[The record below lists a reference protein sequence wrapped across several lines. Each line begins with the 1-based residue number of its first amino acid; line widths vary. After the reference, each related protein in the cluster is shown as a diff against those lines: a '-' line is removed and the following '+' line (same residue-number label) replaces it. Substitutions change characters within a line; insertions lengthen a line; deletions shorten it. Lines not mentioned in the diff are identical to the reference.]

1 MKKRRRGVCS
11 AYAKDIRREIKKSI
25 SRFLAV
31 FLIVALGTGFFA
43 GIKATMPDMK
53 ESAAEFFEDNRL
65 MDLKLVSNVGFRYS
79 DLQAV
84 EDIDSIRGI
93 EAAYS
98 CDVYYNYEGQN
109 QVVKVMSYDMKSDTE
124 SDSYLN
130 RPILIEGRMPEKN
143 GECVVENTMKTPA
156 SYVIGNT
163 LKLTSPSP
171 DNDILD
177 YFTTDTFEIVGI
189 VASPLYI
196 GYERDATTIGN
207 GTVNSFI
214 IIPEDDFAMGY
225 YTELYISFNDTKGVD
240 PFSDKYT
247 ELVDTNKDEIV
258 SAFEQSV
265 GERLDGEAATAL
277 SQLSSAQSKL
287 DEYELILSLDE
298 AGLERYSAE
307 LTDKISQLQIQ
318 VDGGAGAVTRIA
330 LAQKQKTLETV
341 QALSLARQS
350 GDTSVEEAI
359 RAEIESSG
367 AEIELAREQL
377 ESIPQVK
384 IYEFTRDSSSN
395 YASFAG
401 DSEKIDA
408 IAKVFPVFFVFIA
421 ALVCV
426 TTMTR
431 MVDEKRTE
439 IGTYKALGYS
449 RGRIV
454 SKYLVYALVP
464 TVSGS
469 LIGTAIGFKVF
480 PYIIYNS
487 YKIIYNIPSID
498 TPFRVSYAVYCMLTA
513 IVCVGAA
520 VIASCYAALKAQPA
534 QLMRP
539 KAPPAG
545 KRVFLERIGFL
556 WKRLGFLTK
565 VTLRNLLRY
574 KKRFAMTLI
583 GVAGCTALIMTAFGI
598 KNSISK
604 IVDLQFGRIFDYDA
618 ITVINNS
625 VKAEDGGESD
635 VNGILAQNAA
645 VSSFMRLN
653 QTDCVMSAGGD
664 SYNAQL
670 IVTEEPQRLEDF
682 VRLRDCKTGEKLN
695 ISGGEI
701 VITEKISQL
710 LGVSVGDE
718 VQLEMTDR
726 ETVTLRVDA
735 IAENYAMHYVYM
747 SPEVYEKLYGAGVI
761 YNQAFI
767 KLCEGADRTAFSE
780 ELIAKDEFLGLMF
793 LDDKADSFFTSIDSL
808 NSIVWL
814 LIACAALLAFI
825 VLYNLANINI
835 TERVREIATLK
846 VLGFYDGETS
856 AYIYRENI
864 FTTVIG
870 IVIGWGA
877 GLLLHAFVVKTAE
890 VDIVMFA
897 REMVWYAYI
906 LSALLTAVF
915 SALINVVLHFKL
927 RKIDMVQSLKS
938 IE

>member
-1 MKKRRRGVCS
+1 MKKRRRGAYS
-11 AYAKDIRREIKKSI
+11 AYSKDIRREIKGSI
-25 SRFLAV
+25 SRFLAI

-84 EDIDSIRGI
+84 EDTESIRGI
-93 EAAYS
+93 SAAYS
-98 CDVYYNYEGQN
+98 CDVYYNYDGQN
-109 QVVKVMSYDMKSDTE
+109 QVVKVMSYDTKNDIGSDG
-124 SDSYLN
+124 YLN
-130 RPILIEGRMPEKN
+130 RPILIEGRLPEKN

-156 SYVIGNT
+156 SYVIGERLT
-163 LKLTSPSP
+163 LTSPSP
-171 DNDILD
+171 DNDIHD

-196 GYERDATTIGN
+196 GYERDATTIGS

-258 SAFEQSV
+258 SAFEQSI
-265 GERLDGEAATAL
+265 GDRLEDEAETAL
-277 SQLSSAQSKL
+277 SQLSSAQSRL
-287 DEYELILSLDE
+287 EEYELILSLDAE
-298 AGLERYSAE
+298 GLERYRAE
-307 LTDKISQLQIQ
+307 LLDKIDELQGL
-318 VDGGAGAVTRIA
+318 VDSGAGAVTRIS
-330 LAQKQKTLETV
+330 LAQKQKMLETV
-341 QALSLARQS
+341 EALALARQN

-359 RAEIESSG
+359 RTEIESSG

-384 IYEFTRDSSSN
+384 IYEFTRTSSSN

-454 SKYLVYALVP
+454 SKYLIYALVP

-469 LIGTAIGFKVF
+469 LIGTAVGFKVF

-487 YKIIYNIPSID
+487 YKIIYNIPSIE
-498 TPFRVSYAVYCMLTA
+498 TPFRASYAFYCTLAA

-520 VIASCYAALKAQPA
+520 VMASCYAALTSQPA

-618 ITVINNS
+618 ITVINNNE
-625 VKAEDGGESD
+625 KTESSD
-635 VNGILAQNAA
+635 INGVLAQDPLI
-645 VSSFMRLN
+645 SSFMRLS
-653 QTDCVMSAGGD
+653 QTDCVMSAGGT

-682 VRLRDCKTGEKLN
+682 VRLRDCKTGEKL
-695 ISGGEI
+695 SLGGGEI

-718 VQLEMTDR
+718 VRLEMTDKR
-726 ETVTLRVDA
+726 TVTLRIDA

-747 SPEVYEKLYGAGVI
+747 SPQVYESLYGEQAV

-767 KLCEGADRTAFSE
+767 KLCEGADRAAFSE

-793 LDDKADSFFTSIDSL
+793 LDDRADSFFTSIDSL

-877 GLLLHAFVVKTAE
+877 GLLLHSFVVKTAE

-915 SALINVVLHFKL
+915 SALVNIVLHFKL
-927 RKIDMVQSLKS
+927 KRIDMVQSLKS